1 MYFFVFDLWFWPL
14 VFVFAFDFSMISM
27 VFPKC
32 ASFSRWFLSIC
43 QRFSSIFHVVHRFP
57 IVFIFQHCSSIL
69 SCLASI
75 FPWISS
81 VCRWFPSI
89 SSCVSSTFSWFSPIS
104 FWFSFLF
111 GICHRFSAFREKSQK
126 RNNKKTEKKQI
137 KKMQAREKVERTE
150 RYAR

>member
-1 MYFFVFDLWFWPL
+1 MFSTALTCNFLPIFAPNKLDEPMFTVAELNGTIRKFKWNVFFVLICVFWPL

-43 QRFSSIFHVVHRFP
+43 HRFSSIFDVVHRFP

-75 FPWISS
+75 FP
-81 VCRWFPSI
+81 
-89 SSCVSSTFSWFSPIS
+89 
-104 FWFSFLF
+104 
-111 GICHRFSAFREKSQK
+111 
-126 RNNKKTEKKQI
+126 
-137 KKMQAREKVERTE
+137 
-150 RYAR
+150 